1 MPITIYISLKKKIF
15 IGFDD
20 TSEKGDTLLD
30 TRGSVQGYIS
40 LSNRRHFHLVTIS
53 SPHRSRGFYGTYVGD
68 IGRGRR
74 KEKGEEEG
82 RKGGRGEKKK
92 KKGKEGNQRAVG
104 KEQLTPRV
112 L

>member
-1 MPITIYISLKKKIF
+1 M
-15 IGFDD
+15 
-20 TSEKGDTLLD
+20 D